1 MSRRSIG
8 NCGNQRKLNS
18 GLPSLIRR
26 IHRDQS
32 GSISVATVFSF
43 IFLTIVLGMLMN
55 VGRHADRKVKIQNAA
70 DAATISG
77 ATVLA
82 RGMNTLAFTNHLLC
96 DVFALTAYLR
106 EARDRN
112 SESLTP
118 EILEKWNTM
127 AAEFSD
133 APHRKF
139 SDLAQGIPAKTP
151 LEQDL
156 ITAFSEQNATVS
168 ESLLPVME
176 QILDFE
182 MIPEFQRALV
192 IALPQLSVA
201 AADEIASRHGPA
213 DRGLSGSDAMR
224 ARMWQTSG
232 FEFESIG
239 SSGLS
244 QMPVADPINDISQ
257 RQPDYFSRGIAER
270 KTAANRYL
278 DYLNYQMLRD
288 FDEHAKMSQYSN
300 LWRGFSKAYLRELLE
315 DEYPESNVPYQ
326 IRRSDSSRQVEIESD
341 YMFVGVTYWGPM
353 EERMPGLFSNPNSGV
368 QVAYAQSRLYIPRGR
383 LYHDSRFAFPEG
395 VFRHSVPRHL
405 DLMNQNWVTRLVP
418 ATTPAIS
425 QILQTSPQNLS
436 ISVPS
441 LGGINVEEFQQLNT
455 H

>member
-1 MSRRSIG
+1 MSKYSMVDAVQRRFRRGIA
-8 NCGNQRKLNS
+8 C
-18 GLPSLIRR
+18 LIRR

-32 GSISVATVFSF
+32 GSISVVTVFAF
-43 IFLTIVLGMLMN
+43 IFLTMVLGMLMN
-55 VGRHADRKVKIQNAA
+55 VGRHADRKVRIQNAA

-77 ATVLA
+77 STVLA
-82 RGMNTLAFTNHLLC
+82 RGMNTLVFTNHLMC

-118 EILEKWNTM
+118 EILAEWDSM
-127 AAEFSD
+127 APEFAD
-133 APHRKF
+133 APHQKF
-139 SDLAQGIPAKTP
+139 SDLAEGIPAKTP

-156 ITAFSEQNATVS
+156 ITAFAQQNAMVS

-192 IALPQLSVA
+192 IALPQLSVT
-201 AADEIASRHGPA
+201 AADEIASRLGPA
-213 DRGLSGSDAMR
+213 NRGLAGGQPMR
-224 ARMWQTSG
+224 ARMWRTLG
-232 FEFESIG
+232 VEFEALG
-239 SSGLS
+239 STGFS

-257 RQPDYFSRGIAER
+257 RQPEYFSRGISER
-270 KTAANRYL
+270 RVAANRYL
-278 DYLNYQMLRD
+278 NYLNSQMLRD

-300 LWRGFSKAYLRELLE
+300 LWRGFSKAYLRQLLE
-315 DEYPESNVPYQ
+315 DEYPDSNVPYQ
-326 IRRSDSSRQVEIESD
+326 VRRSDLILQEEIETD
-341 YMFVGVTYWGPM
+341 YMFVGVSYWDPM
-353 EERMPGLFSNPNSGV
+353 SERMPGLFSNPNPGV
-368 QVAYAQSRLYIPRGR
+368 QVAYAQSRLFIPRGR

-395 VFRHSVPRHL
+395 VFRHRVSNKH

-418 ATTPAIS
+418 ATAPAIP
-425 QILQTSPQNLS
+425 QILQTSPQNLPVD
-436 ISVPS
+436 VPN